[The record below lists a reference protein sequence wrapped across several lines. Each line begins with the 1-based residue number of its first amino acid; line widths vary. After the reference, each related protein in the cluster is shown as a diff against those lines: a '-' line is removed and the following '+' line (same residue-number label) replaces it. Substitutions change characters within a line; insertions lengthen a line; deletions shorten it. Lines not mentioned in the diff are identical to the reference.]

1 MNIIPHDEKKYPKS
15 LGRIVYKNNLSKILV
30 RTPLKSKL
38 NLMNSI
44 QNKKMMKCP
53 LLKSIDKDKDDIY
66 NKNALPDELEDFMHI
81 NENEI
86 NIINI
91 FDKDTVKL
99 KDKINY
105 INISK
110 NIININI
117 NPFPLRED
125 YLLSAHMKHLEDNI
139 SNNSNK

>member
-1 MNIIPHDEKKYPKS
+1 
-15 LGRIVYKNNLSKILV
+15 
-30 RTPLKSKL
+30 
-38 NLMNSI
+38 
-44 QNKKMMKCP
+44 MMKCP

-66 NKNALPDELEDFMHI
+66 NKNALPDEIEDFMHI

>member
-53 LLKSIDKDKDDIY
+53 LLKPLDKDKDDIY
-66 NKNALPDELEDFMHI
+66 NKNALPDEIEDFMHI

-110 NIININI
+110 NIFNINI

-125 YLLSAHMKHLEDNI
+125 YLLSEHLEHLEDNI